1 MGGSIYFITENT
13 ALGITLASN
22 VSLIICTAPI
32 LTAFLSLLFYR
43 QEKIKPN
50 LIYGSVMALIGV
62 AFVVFNGSFLL
73 KINPLGDMLT
83 LIAALMWAFYCLILK
98 QMGNRY
104 PTLLITRKVFFYGLV
119 TLTPMFLIH
128 PLNTDTTIL
137 FNPIVAAN
145 LLFLGVI
152 ASMLCYIMWNTAV
165 KELGP
170 FRTANYIYIVPLV
183 TLITSAIVIDE
194 IIDGRR
200 PDRFSVY
207 PEWGVY
213 CGERVSVWKETEL
226 SPKLRD
232 NIKTI
237 LISVP
242 QPPSA
247 ASSRWHFRTGR
258 CRSFRLFQIFRRWP
272 VRIGW
277 RVLPAD
283 VRLLSCLSQHLQFV
297 IVSVA
302 TIISSEYLT
311 GPICS

>member
-1 MGGSIYFITENT
+1 MAKTNLTYWYHLIAIITVIIWGTTFVSTKVLIHHGLSPVDILFYRFALAYICIWFISPKVLFVRSKKDELMFVAAGLCGGSIYFITENT

-98 QMGNRY
+98 QTGNRY

-194 IIDGRR
+194 IITVVALIG
-200 PDRFSVY
+200 SVFILS
-207 PEWGVY
+207 GVY
-213 CGERVSVWKETEL
+213 IAERGFRFGK
-226 SPKLRD
+226 KQ
-232 NIKTI
+232 NC
-237 LISVP
+237 
-242 QPPSA
+242 PPN
-247 ASSRWHFRTGR
+247 
-258 CRSFRLFQIFRRWP
+258 
-272 VRIGW
+272 
-277 RVLPAD
+277 
-283 VRLLSCLSQHLQFV
+283 
-297 IVSVA
+297 
-302 TIISSEYLT
+302 
-311 GPICS
+311 

>member
-1 MGGSIYFITENT
+1 
-13 ALGITLASN
+13 
-22 VSLIICTAPI
+22 
-32 LTAFLSLLFYR
+32 
-43 QEKIKPN
+43 
-50 LIYGSVMALIGV
+50 MALIGV

-128 PLNTDTTIL
+128 PLNTNTTIL
-137 FNPIVAAN
+137 LNPVVAAN

-194 IIDGRR
+194 IITVVALIG
-200 PDRFSVY
+200 SVFILS
-207 PEWGVY
+207 GVY
-213 CGERVSVWKETEL
+213 IAERGFRFGK
-226 SPKLRD
+226 KQ
-232 NIKTI
+232 NC
-237 LISVP
+237 
-242 QPPSA
+242 PPN
-247 ASSRWHFRTGR
+247 
-258 CRSFRLFQIFRRWP
+258 
-272 VRIGW
+272 
-277 RVLPAD
+277 
-283 VRLLSCLSQHLQFV
+283 
-297 IVSVA
+297 
-302 TIISSEYLT
+302 
-311 GPICS
+311 